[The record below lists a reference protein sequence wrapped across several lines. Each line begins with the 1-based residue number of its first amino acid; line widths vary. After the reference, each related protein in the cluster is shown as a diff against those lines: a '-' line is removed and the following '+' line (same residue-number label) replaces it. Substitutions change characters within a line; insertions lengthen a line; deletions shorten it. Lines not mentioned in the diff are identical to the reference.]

1 MEIITR
7 KRTVWLTFLDV
18 LYKKKLPLQSI
29 HAVSYTHLDNVG
41 GRFSV
46 LTPVGLL
53 PIAIAGFDIEKL
65 VAGAVA
71 MEKA

>member
-29 HAVSYTHLDNVG
+29 HAKGVPFFV
-41 GRFSV
+41 
-46 LTPVGLL
+46 TPVRFKRTSFCIFQVSGHLYCLL
-53 PIAIAGFDIEKL
+53 LYQGF
-65 VAGAVA
+65 
-71 MEKA
+71 

>member
-29 HAVSYTHLDNVG
+29 HAKGVPFFV
-41 GRFSV
+41 
-46 LTPVGLL
+46 TPVRFKRTCFRHAL
-53 PIAIAGFDIEKL
+53 PKSWATHSL
-65 VAGAVA
+65 TSRYSSCCSW
-71 MEKA
+71 

>member
-29 HAVSYTHLDNVG
+29 HAKGVPFFDLQNRNLTLYSLSYG
-41 GRFSV
+41 AKCGCKS
-46 LTPVGLL
+46 
-53 PIAIAGFDIEKL
+53 IKKL
-65 VAGAVA
+65 ADS
-71 MEKA
+71 

>member
-29 HAVSYTHLDNVG
+29 HAKGVPFFV
-41 GRFSV
+41 
-46 LTPVGLL
+46 TPVRFKRTTFRTGISLIIWQNTVPINLL
-53 PIAIAGFDIEKL
+53 QISKNID
-65 VAGAVA
+65 
-71 MEKA
+71 

>member
-29 HAVSYTHLDNVG
+29 HAKGVPFFV
-41 GRFSV
+41 
-46 LTPVGLL
+46 TPLPLL
-53 PIAIAGFDIEKL
+53 FILADSQLYIFCYL
-65 VAGAVA
+65 NYF
-71 MEKA
+71 